1 MIERKKELEKERYEL
16 IETNMFFSS
25 KCEDYKRK
33 LALLVAE
40 GKELEKELLFLDGQI
55 NNAHKKKYQ
64 IIGSTHTPQ
73 EPLPAIAHSKT
84 NTLPLFSDRK
94 AESSNKLANSVS
106 VRDTT
111 KRAILE
117 ESLAS
122 KGKRNIIRSNDMPIS
137 KLMAKEIEKTA
148 LEELFETTVEEV
160 RSKRKGK
167 KGLSTR
173 GEEFSEHEKK
183 QIMEEFLSREE
194 VKRKIYEIIFES

>member
-73 EPLPAIAHSKT
+73 EPLPNITHSKT

-94 AESSNKLANSVS
+94 ADSNKLANSVS

-111 KRAILE
+111 KRSILE

-122 KGKRNIIRSNDMPIS
+122 KVKRNIVRNSDMPIS

-183 QIMEEFLSREE
+183 QIME
-194 VKRKIYEIIFES
+194 

>member
-64 IIGSTHTPQ
+64 LIANSSHTPQ
-73 EPLPAIAHSKT
+73 ETLPAIAHSKT

-94 AESSNKLANSVS
+94 ADSNKLANSVS

-117 ESLAS
+117 ESLAAKS
-122 KGKRNIIRSNDMPIS
+122 KRNIVRNSDLPS
-137 KLMAKEIEKTA
+137 RLMAKEIEKTA

-160 RSKRKGK
+160 RSKRKGR
-167 KGLSTR
+167 KGVSTR
-173 GEEFSEHEKK
+173 GEEFSEHEKR
-183 QIMEEFLSREE
+183 QIME
-194 VKRKIYEIIFES
+194 